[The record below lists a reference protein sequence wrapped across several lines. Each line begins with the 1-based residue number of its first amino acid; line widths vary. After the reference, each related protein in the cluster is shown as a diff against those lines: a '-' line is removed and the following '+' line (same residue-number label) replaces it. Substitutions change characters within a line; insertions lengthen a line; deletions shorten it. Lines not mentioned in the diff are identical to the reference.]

1 MSKLV
6 YIDIDVIPNGAT
18 IQTEV
23 RKQIK
28 RFLWAPVVKDN
39 CNRILIEEETQSYF
53 YKSIK
58 KDKSMDIQVD
68 LDINADVALSAFV
81 EVERKGYADNV
92 FAQMAQL
99 YSKEKLLH
107 WAQLLT
113 TRPANH
119 TAGNIDT
126 APAEPAEI
134 DADLLDFDPEDPIP
148 EATKN
153 PALK

>member
-1 MSKLV
+1 ME
-6 YIDIDVIPNGAT
+6 I
-18 IQTEV
+18 EV
-23 RKQIK
+23 N
-28 RFLWAPVVKDN
+28 L
-39 CNRILIEEETQSYF
+39 E
-53 YKSIK
+53 
-58 KDKSMDIQVD
+58 VD
-68 LDINADVALSAFV
+68 ADVALSAFV
-81 EVERKGYADNV
+81 EVERKGFADNV

-126 APAEPAEI
+126 PPAEPDEI
-134 DADLLDFDPEDPIP
+134 DEDLLDFDPEDPIP